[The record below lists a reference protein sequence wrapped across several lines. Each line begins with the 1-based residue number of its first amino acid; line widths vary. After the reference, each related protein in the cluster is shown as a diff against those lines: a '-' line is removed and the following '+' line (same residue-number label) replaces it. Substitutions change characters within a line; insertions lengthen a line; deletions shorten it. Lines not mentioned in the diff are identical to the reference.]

1 MTPQEAKH
9 LIVWLGALREQ
20 SQDGHSEVVISM
32 INEKI
37 KRVHAQAWELG
48 K

>member
-9 LIVWLGALREQ
+9 MIVWLQTLREQ
-20 SQDGHSEVVISM
+20 SQEGHTGLVTSM

-37 KRVHAQAWELG
+37 KRIHSQAWDIG

>member
-20 SQDGHSEVVISM
+20 SQGGNGGIVTSM

-37 KRVHAQAWELG
+37 KRIHSQAWELG

>member
-9 LIVWLGALREQ
+9 LIVWLVALREQ
-20 SQDGHSEVVISM
+20 SQEAHTEVVTSM

-37 KRVHAQAWELG
+37 KRIHSQAWELG

>member
-1 MTPQEAKH
+1 MTPQEAKI
-9 LIVWLGALREQ
+9 LIVWLEALRQQ
-20 SQDGHSEVVISM
+20 SQSGHSEVVTSM

-37 KRVHAQAWELG
+37 KRVHAQAWETG

>member
-1 MTPQEAKH
+1 MTPQEAKV
-9 LIVWLGALREQ
+9 LIVWLEALRQQ
-20 SQDGHSEVVISM
+20 SQEGNDEVVTSM

-37 KRVHAQAWELG
+37 KRVHAQAWDTG